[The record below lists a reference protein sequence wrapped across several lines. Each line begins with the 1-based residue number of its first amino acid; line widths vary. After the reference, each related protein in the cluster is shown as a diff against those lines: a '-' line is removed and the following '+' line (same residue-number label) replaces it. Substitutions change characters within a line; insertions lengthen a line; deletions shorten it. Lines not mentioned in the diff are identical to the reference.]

1 MNQIAGR
8 YQITAKLGEGG
19 MGVVYRA
26 YDPAPMDRE
35 VAVKTLHEWVI
46 GFQDVRNYFL
56 AELGD
61 DYLYRTEIVNGSR
74 RELPRVAHR
83 IPSNGEFLHL
93 SVEVSDTQVIHQYN
107 AGSGWQV
114 FDTWT
119 RATPEARFGFY
130 LPGSETLEVSNFRYD
145 PLPAD

>member
-35 VAVKTLHEWVI
+35 VAVKPLHEQVI
-46 GFQDVRNYFL
+46 GFQDV
-56 AELGD
+56 
-61 DYLYRTEIVNGSR
+61 
-74 RELPRVAHR
+74 
-83 IPSNGEFLHL
+83 
-93 SVEVSDTQVIHQYN
+93 
-107 AGSGWQV
+107 
-114 FDTWT
+114 
-119 RATPEARFGFY
+119 EARFGFY

-145 PLPAD
+145 ALPAH

>member
-1 MNQIAGR
+1 M
-8 YQITAKLGEGG
+8 
-19 MGVVYRA
+19 
-26 YDPAPMDRE
+26 
-35 VAVKTLHEWVI
+35 
-46 GFQDVRNYFL
+46 
-56 AELGD
+56 
-61 DYLYRTEIVNGSR
+61 
-74 RELPRVAHR
+74 AHR

-145 PLPAD
+145 ALPAH